1 MFENLTYDVL
11 LNRMLAGV
19 PNTLDKRE
27 GSIIYDALAPAAV
40 ELKLMYIEL
49 DRILQETFADTASRE
64 YLILRTAE
72 RGITPNLAT
81 KAVLKGEFNIDVD
94 IGVRF
99 SLGQLNYKVVEKLD
113 TGEYK
118 LECETAGTEGNANLG
133 RLIPIDYI
141 SGLESAELTEL
152 LIPGE
157 DEESTESLRQR
168 YFENLSSQAFGGN
181 VSDYKEKVN
190 ALDGVSGVKVYPVW
204 NGGGT
209 VKLTILNSEFHA
221 PSETLLSEIQSFIDP
236 VENAGE
242 GVGIAPIGHVVTV
255 EGVKEERIHITT
267 NLTYEIGRTWE
278 DVQDYV
284 FQEIDDYFLELS
296 KTWQDEENLIVR
308 ISQIETRLLGA
319 AGIMDISGTSIND
332 MEQNY
337 VLDENSIPI
346 RGDVSG

>member
-72 RGITPNLAT
+72 RGITPYLAT
-81 KAVLKGEFNIDVD
+81 KALLKGEFNIDVD

-113 TGEYK
+113 SGEYK
-118 LECETAGTEGNANLG
+118 LECETAGTEGNLHLG

-284 FQEIDDYFLELS
+284 FQEIEDYFLELS

-319 AGIMDISGTSIND
+319 AGILDISGTSIND